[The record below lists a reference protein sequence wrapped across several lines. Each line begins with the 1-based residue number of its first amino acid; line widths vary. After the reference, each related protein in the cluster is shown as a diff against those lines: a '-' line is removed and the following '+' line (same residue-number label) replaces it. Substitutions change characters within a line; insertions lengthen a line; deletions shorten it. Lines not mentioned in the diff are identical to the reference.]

1 MARTAPPRPRF
12 LTKADLGALGS
23 QLRRSIDHHLAEA
36 PAAMPLNAAFPV
48 LLLILMAHLA
58 DLTRC
63 SEHGGPVGDVE
74 RQWRHGSKRSF
85 RASRASQEG
94 PVNTDS

>member
-1 MARTAPPRPRF
+1 
-12 LTKADLGALGS
+12 
-23 QLRRSIDHHLAEA
+23 
-36 PAAMPLNAAFPV
+36 MPLNAAFPV

-63 SEHGGPVGDVE
+63 SEHGGPGGDVE

-85 RASRASQEG
+85 RASRA
-94 PVNTDS
+94 